1 MGRLRSEESGK
12 LFGLT
17 LLTASA
23 RASGLLSRS
32 AEGSSWLDSSARQ
45 GARPELQPGAAHV
58 LQPAWESDLS
68 PFGHDGAANI
78 QEAEMGLF
86 YGRGGP
92 DDTAEDESDVD
103 SSLSQTREY
112 SQLIRQWSD
121 DNRSLVKPGCLE
133 ACEASKAQCK
143 EKACD
148 GVELQ
153 EPPFKH
159 CAPPDAERPRM
170 LYAKGCSGST
180 WVQKV
185 ARELM
190 RLHGFC
196 VSPVA
201 YEPLNPTSDV
211 KRLFSYDNAT
221 IGDSMQRATEYWGKQ
236 GATLVYKGVGGL
248 DSVFVRKKMKRL
260 GTYAAVVWRSN
271 ALDHAVCMVRDC
283 FSDKLGYAVDE
294 HGSETQICFQRR
306 KAPDADTRS
315 YKVKLNMTN
324 LLRQLAYMTAQGQR
338 LEDDLKASDYRDVS
352 MITYEDLADYQR
364 RDSQWANSTEAFDRA
379 VEAWGSL
386 LRSWGVTPVYKT
398 IMDYLLS
405 GKGTRDPPRSHS
417 DMIYNYEE
425 VRDMIQRELR
435 NWPEFEGL
443 LRL

>member
-1 MGRLRSEESGK
+1 MGRLRNEESGK

-32 AEGSSWLDSSARQ
+32 AEGGSWLDSSARQ
-45 GARPELQPGAAHV
+45 AEQAELRPGDAHV
-58 LQPAWESDLS
+58 LRPAWESDLS
-68 PFGHDGAANI
+68 PFGHDGAASI

-92 DDTAEDESDVD
+92 DATAEDESDVD

-112 SQLIRQWSD
+112 SQLLAQWSD

-148 GVELQ
+148 GVE
-153 EPPFKH
+153 
-159 CAPPDAERPRM
+159 
-170 LYAKGCSGST
+170 
-180 WVQKV
+180 KV

-190 RLHGFC
+190 KLHGFC

-211 KRLFSYDNAT
+211 KRLFSYDGGT

-248 DSVFVRKKMKRL
+248 DSVFVRKKMKKL

-294 HGSETQICFQRR
+294 QGNETQICFQRR
-306 KAPDADTRS
+306 KAPDADSRS

-338 LEDDLKASDYRDVS
+338 LGDDLKASDYTDFS
-352 MITYEDLADYQR
+352 MVTYEDLADYQR
-364 RDSQWANSTEAFDRA
+364 RDSQWTNSTEAFDRA

-386 LRSWGVTPVYKT
+386 LRSWGVTPVYNT

-417 DMIYNYEE
+417 DMIYNYGE
-425 VRDMIQRELR
+425 VRDMIQRELG

>member
-1 MGRLRSEESGK
+1 
-12 LFGLT
+12 
-17 LLTASA
+17 
-23 RASGLLSRS
+23 
-32 AEGSSWLDSSARQ
+32 
-45 GARPELQPGAAHV
+45 
-58 LQPAWESDLS
+58 
-68 PFGHDGAANI
+68 
-78 QEAEMGLF
+78 MGLF

-92 DDTAEDESDVD
+92 DVTAEDESDVD
-103 SSLSQTREY
+103 SSLSQTHEY
-112 SQLIRQWSD
+112 SQLISQWSD

-133 ACEASKAQCK
+133 ACEAAKAQCK

-153 EPPFKH
+153 EPPFKQ
-159 CAPPDAERPRM
+159 CSPPGAERPRM

-190 RLHGFC
+190 KLHGFC

-248 DSVFVRKKMKRL
+248 DSVFVRKKMKKL

-294 HGSETQICFQRR
+294 SGNETQICFQRR
-306 KAPDADTRS
+306 KAPEAETKS

-338 LEDDLKASDYRDVS
+338 LADDLKASDYQGQEFS
-352 MITYEDLADYQR
+352 MVTYEDLADYQR
-364 RDSQWANSTEAFDRA
+364 QDSQWTNSTEAFDRS

-398 IMDYLLS
+398 IMDYLQS
-405 GKGTRDPPRSHS
+405 GKGTRSPPRSHS
-417 DMIYNYEE
+417 DMIYNYGE
-425 VRDMIQRELR
+425 VRDMIQRELG

>member
-1 MGRLRSEESGK
+1 MGRLRNDESGK

-17 LLTASA
+17 FLTASA

-32 AEGSSWLDSSARQ
+32 AEGGSWLDSSARQ
-45 GARPELQPGAAHV
+45 AAQPE

-68 PFGHDGAANI
+68 PFGHDAAASI

-92 DDTAEDESDVD
+92 DATAEDESDVD
-103 SSLSQTREY
+103 SSLSETRAY
-112 SQLIRQWSD
+112 SQLINQWSD
-121 DNRSLVKPGCLE
+121 NNRSLVKPGCLE

-159 CAPPDAERPRM
+159 CAPPEAERPRM
-170 LYAKGCSGST
+170 LYAKGCTGST

-211 KRLFSYDNAT
+211 KRLFSYDNGT

-248 DSVFVRKKMKRL
+248 DSVFVRKKMKKL

-294 HGSETQICFQRR
+294 HGNETQICFQRR
-306 KAPDADTRS
+306 KTPDADSRS

-324 LLRQLAYMTAQGQR
+324 VLRQLAYMTAQGQR
-338 LEDDLKASDYRDVS
+338 LADDLKASDYRDFS
-352 MITYEDLADYQR
+352 MVTYEDLADYQR
-364 RDSQWANSTEAFDRA
+364 RDSQWTNSTEAYDRA

-398 IMDYLLS
+398 IMGYLLS
-405 GKGTRDPPRSHS
+405 GAATRDPPRSHS